1 MFKMRLE
8 NSGFESNGFS
18 TLQSA
23 VQRKLSERGC
33 GLDDAGITVSLD
45 QDSLL
50 NLDEYRVNATEEAV
64 RITAGGM
71 IGAFAGMGDYLRHC
85 GFDGRGNCRPDCGIR
100 HVKPQNPIHGIY
112 FASHFHNFYE
122 TAPLKKVQLYI
133 EDLALQ
139 GCNALMIWY
148 DMHQYADVDVPESV
162 AMIARLKSILR
173 HASVVGMKTVFTMLA
188 NESFYTSDPA
198 IRAEWQVQNGYF
210 ATPVGHYHV
219 EICPDKPH
227 GLEEI
232 LRQRRRVMN
241 AFSDVK
247 LDYLAV
253 WPYDQGGCTCEKCA
267 PWGANGYLKTL
278 KALHELFDEI
288 LPDSKIL
295 CSTWYFNHFVLDE
308 WDRFNEAMNSGEYS
322 YVDALFGYF
331 ANGEEIPGYI
341 REGKMPGGKPMVAFP
356 EISMYGATPW
366 GGFGANPMPR
376 RMEANF
382 RENGNLY
389 CGALPYS
396 EGIFEDIN
404 KSLMLAFYGGRTD
417 SAEEVLREYARFE
430 LCLNGSLEDDFVR
443 MVYAMETTLNR
454 TGMDRDGN
462 PIDWNRNTGF
472 AYDELRYIIQNPDL
486 VMETEALAAK
496 IDQALP
502 DSLRQSWRWRILRL
516 RAMID
521 VELKTHDMSFSPKFE
536 ACMEALSQIYHAET
550 AFYVVTPLT
559 RRAVQNILGG
569 TI

>member
-1 MFKMRLE
+1 MVRIVRGRNIEMFKMRLE

-18 TLQSA
+18 ILQSA

-33 GLDDAGITVSLD
+33 GLDDAGKTVCLN

-64 RITAGGM
+64 CITAGGM

-85 GFDGRGNCRPDCGIR
+85 GFDGRGNCQPDCGIR
-100 HVKPQNPIHGIY
+100 HVKPQNLIHGIY

-122 TAPLKKVQLYI
+122 TAPLEKVQLYI

-139 GCNALMIWY
+139 GCNALMVWY

-162 AMIARLKSILR
+162 AMIARLKSVLR

-210 ATPVGHYHV
+210 AMPLGHYHV
-219 EICPDKPH
+219 EICPNKPH

-253 WPYDQGGCTCEKCA
+253 WPYDQGGCTCEKCS

-295 CSTWYFNHFVLDE
+295 CSAWYFNHFVPDE

-331 ANGEEIPGYI
+331 ANGENIPGYI
-341 REGKMPGGKPMVAFP
+341 REGKMPGGKSMVAFP

-382 RENGNLY
+382 HENG
-389 CGALPYS
+389 
-396 EGIFEDIN
+396 
-404 KSLMLAFYGGRTD
+404 
-417 SAEEVLREYARFE
+417 
-430 LCLNGSLEDDFVR
+430 
-443 MVYAMETTLNR
+443 
-454 TGMDRDGN
+454 
-462 PIDWNRNTGF
+462 
-472 AYDELRYIIQNPDL
+472 
-486 VMETEALAAK
+486 
-496 IDQALP
+496 
-502 DSLRQSWRWRILRL
+502 RL
-516 RAMID
+516 
-521 VELKTHDMSFSPKFE
+521 
-536 ACMEALSQIYHAET
+536 
-550 AFYVVTPLT
+550 
-559 RRAVQNILGG
+559 
-569 TI
+569 